1 MMLKW
6 KAFNFKRQC
15 ELSLMLAS
23 SAYVDNFICVC
34 NGAISSKLSY
44 SFLATSLASEK
55 SKVYVNFAQI
65 R

>member
-1 MMLKW
+1 
-6 KAFNFKRQC
+6 
-15 ELSLMLAS
+15 MLAS